1 MSSTSW
7 VGITISRIIE
17 DDPAS
22 RRFAFAS
29 LMQNGHV
36 RPCELNR
43 APLLISNRSLMNWAA
58 QLREE
63 GASSFYRS
71 PTPTKIWST
80 FSVMLW

>member
-36 RPCELNR
+36 RPADSIAHR
-43 APLLISNRSLMNWAA
+43 
-58 QLREE
+58 
-63 GASSFYRS
+63 Y
-71 PTPTKIWST
+71 
-80 FSVMLW
+80 